1 MKIENLES
9 LDWLRGCSK
18 IFFLVRNDYWK
29 FMVSDWNTGKTNK
42 QIRKKKH
49 TPQHDSM
56 KERGDLDLDHG
67 G

>member
-42 QIRKKKH
+42 QIRKKNTH
-49 TPQHDSM
+49 HSM
-56 KERGDLDLDHG
+56 IPWRKEEI
-67 G
+67 